1 MTKDVILALFISDM
15 INEAVREKKGRLTS
29 VSDQC
34 VINRKKFAP
43 DGIAHLDFCQLV
55 RLWRAIEKLIPEDRL
70 QQLTSDIRDLWDR
83 FDNQEE
89 DDYEPAE
96 L

>member
-1 MTKDVILALFISDM
+1 MTKDVILALFISEM

-55 RLWRAIEKLIPEDRL
+55 RLWRAIEELIPEDRYK
-70 QQLTSDIRDLWDR
+70 QLTSDIRDLWDR
-83 FDNQEE
+83 FDNLEE
-89 DDYEPAE
+89 DDYEPTE

>member
-1 MTKDVILALFISDM
+1 MTKDVILALFISEM

-55 RLWRAIEKLIPEDRL
+55 RLWRAIEESIPEDRL

-83 FDNQEE
+83 FDNLEE
-89 DDYEPAE
+89 NNYGPAE

>member
-1 MTKDVILALFISDM
+1 MTKDVILALFISEM

-55 RLWRAIEKLIPEDRL
+55 RLWRAIEEAIPEDRL

>member
-55 RLWRAIEKLIPEDRL
+55 RLWRAIEELIPEDRL

-83 FDNQEE
+83 FDNLEE
-89 DDYEPAE
+89 NDYGPAE

>member
-55 RLWRAIEKLIPEDRL
+55 RLWRAIEESIPEDRL

-83 FDNQEE
+83 FDNLEE
-89 DDYEPAE
+89 NDYEPAE

>member
-55 RLWRAIEKLIPEDRL
+55 RLWRAIEESIPEDRL

-83 FDNQEE
+83 FDNLEE
-89 DDYEPAE
+89 NNYGPAE

>member
-1 MTKDVILALFISDM
+1 MTKNVILALFIGDS
-15 INEAVREKKGRLTS
+15 INKAVREKRGRLTS

-43 DGIAHLDFCQLV
+43 DGIAHLDLCQAA
-55 RLWRAIEKLIPEDRL
+55 RLWFAVEDSLSKERLDQLI
-70 QQLTSDIRDLWDR
+70 SDIKEFRNIIKDL
-83 FDNQEE
+83 
-89 DDYEPAE
+89 DDDDEPAE

>member
-1 MTKDVILALFISDM
+1 MTKDVILALFISEM

-55 RLWRAIEKLIPEDRL
+55 RLWRAIEKLIPEDRYK
-70 QQLTSDIRDLWDR
+70 QLTSDIRDLWDR
-83 FDNQEE
+83 FDNLEE
-89 DDYEPAE
+89 DDDEPAE